1 MSTKLLGWPLCCMV
15 ATQAIIV
22 KKTDIIDYSRII
34 YITKTCVGGVG
45 VGVYVLV
52 CVRACVGD
60 L

>member
-1 MSTKLLGWPLCCMV
+1 MH
-15 ATQAIIV
+15 V